1 MFAVIVCIAALVS
14 KLTLI
19 FMLSN
24 INVPIDKNSTSLKTY
39 NASVIYTYPKT
50 EVTWIWAILLCMM
63 APYFFTMVTC
73 LNKLIFKTTNPVKP
87 IILII
92 VSNMKQTRP

>member
-1 MFAVIVCIAALVS
+1 MFAVIVCITALVS

-63 APYFFTMVTC
+63 APYIFTMLTS
-73 LNKLIFKTTNPVKP
+73 LNKMIFKTTNPVKP
-87 IILII
+87 VVLII